1 MKIISVVNQKG
12 GVGKTTSTVN
22 IAAEVG
28 LLGFKTLIVD
38 IDPQGNATSGVGLE
52 KRKLTSTVY
61 EALLKLCNAQ
71 ECIAET
77 DFKNLKIMPSSISL
91 AGAEIE
97 MIELENRVGRLED
110 ILAEVSNEFDYVF
123 IDCPPSLG
131 LLALNALVA
140 CNSVLIPTQCEF
152 YALEGLTQLMNT
164 LKTVK
169 RAYNPAIKIEG
180 VLLTMFDARLKLTT
194 EVADEIKKYFP
205 NQVFKT
211 CIPRNVKLSEA
222 PSYGQPV
229 IYFEKNSKGAK
240 AYHEVAVELTA
251 KATSKKEV

>member
-12 GVGKTTSTVN
+12 GVGKTTSAVN

-52 KRKLTSTVY
+52 KRKLNSTVY
-61 EALLKLCNAQ
+61 EALLKLCKTQ
-71 ECIAET
+71 ECIVET
-77 DFKNLKIMPSSISL
+77 EFKNLKIIPSSISL
-91 AGAEIE
+91 ADAEIE
-97 MIELENRVGRLED
+97 MIELENRVGRLKD
-110 ILAEVSNEFDYVF
+110 VLAEVSSEFDYVF

-131 LLALNALVA
+131 LLTLNALVA
-140 CNSVLIPTQCEF
+140 CHSVLIPTQCEF
-152 YALEGLTQLMNT
+152 YALEGLTQLINT

-169 RAYNPAIKIEG
+169 RTYNPAIKIEG
-180 VLLTMFDARLKLTT
+180 VLLTMFDTRLKLTI

-229 IYFEKNSKGAK
+229 IYFEKHSKGAK

-251 KATSKKEV
+251 ETTSKKEV